1 MHYGDNKPK
10 YIRWVIYAA
19 VITGAVLLQNSVGGL
34 TEIFGARI
42 FLAVPLCVSIAM
54 VERELP
60 AALAGAFAGILW
72 DVSCGADGFNAIVL
86 MLIPAV
92 CSLLISHFMRNNI
105 ITAIVLCVGST
116 LFYEILYII
125 VNLIGKGIAF
135 KSIFSFY
142 LPSFIITVAVMPV
155 FYDIVKAIYKNF
167 RTTDESG
174 V

>member
-10 YIRWVIYAA
+10 YIRWVIYAT

-34 TEIFGARI
+34 TEVFGARI
-42 FLAVPLCVSIAM
+42 FLALPLCVSIGM

-60 AALAGAFAGILW
+60 AAVLGAFAGILW
-72 DVSCGADGFNAIVL
+72 DISCGADGFNAIVM

-105 ITAIVLCVGST
+105 ITAFVLCAGST
-116 LFYEILYII
+116 VAYELIYMI
-125 VNLIGKGIAF
+125 VNLFGNGFAF
-135 KSIFSFY
+135 KYVFTFY
-142 LPSFIITVAVMPV
+142 LPSIILTVAVMPI
-155 FYDIVKAIYKNF
+155 FYDLIKAIYKNF